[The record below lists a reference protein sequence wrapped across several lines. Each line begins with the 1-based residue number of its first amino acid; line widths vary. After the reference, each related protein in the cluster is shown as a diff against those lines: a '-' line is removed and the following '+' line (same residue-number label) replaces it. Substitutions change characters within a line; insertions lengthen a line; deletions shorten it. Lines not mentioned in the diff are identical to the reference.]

1 MSNEE
6 IQNNKPFA
14 DWTWDSI
21 AFRWK
26 PPLIKLN
33 DIYFNSMWSEEKQKW
48 ISECILSEN
57 KENRGFQIW
66 AAKSVDE
73 ESNFN
78 NACSTT
84 EYMIQ
89 SVNQITHDATN
100 VDDLVSIKVNNEV
113 KFPIITKHA
122 VVIDLAPVAFITYSE
137 CTNETKD
144 VFQSLYSV
152 HPQSATRNIYE
163 LFRLIIEWAWCYT
176 DLGNTEPMA
185 RLCHD
190 ILRIVQMPQD
200 VRNELLGLRPQPI
213 SRYIFGD
220 YNALEEY
227 EYDILIPEKFKE
239 WISDIYYNYRPR
251 FPGCPVNVN
260 TSYLPESYPCD
271 II

>member
-21 AFRWK
+21 KFRWK

-33 DIYFNSMWSEEKQKW
+33 DIYFNSIWSEEKQKW

-66 AAKSVDE
+66 AAKSVNE

-89 SVNQITHDATN
+89 SVHELTHN
-100 VDDLVSIKVNNEV
+100 SGSVNNLVSSKVEGEV
-113 KFPIITKHA
+113 KFPVITKHA
-122 VVIDLAPVAFITYSE
+122 VIIDLAPIAFITYSE
-137 CTNETKD
+137 CTNETRN
-144 VFQSLYSV
+144 VFKEIGPI
-152 HPQSATRNIYE
+152 HPQSASRYIHE
-163 LFRLIIEWAWCYT
+163 LFRLIIEWAWSYT
-176 DLGNTEPMA
+176 NLNNSEPMA
-185 RLCHD
+185 ELCHN
-190 ILRIVQMPQD
+190 ILRALQMPQD
-200 VRNELLGLRPQPI
+200 IRNELLNLRPQYV
-213 SRYIFGD
+213 SRYILGD
-220 YNALEEY
+220 KNALEEY
-227 EYDILIPEKFKE
+227 EDDILIPEKFKE
-239 WISDIYYNYRPR
+239 WISDIYYDYRPR
-251 FPGCPVNVN
+251 FPGCPLNIN
-260 TSYLPESYPCD
+260 ISYLPESYPCD